1 MLYQRSNAL
10 TCEDFGL
17 DFKHS
22 AAWCPVCWSEELQSK
37 AVEIE
42 RRKWEEMKRDNDINE
57 YQDKYPA
64 PYRPAP
70 APPPPSI
77 ASPTTNPKRGGVVP
91 IEPRR
96 D

>member
-1 MLYQRSNAL
+1 MSDPRSKAL

-22 AAWCPVCWSEELQSK
+22 SAWCPVCWSEELQSK

-42 RRKWEEMKRDNDINE
+42 HGKLEEMKRANNIKEQNE
-57 YQDKYPA
+57 IEHV
-64 PYRPAP
+64 PYDPTP
-70 APPPPSI
+70 KLPLPPKVYGTI
-77 ASPTTNPKRGGVVP
+77 KGRGVVP